1 MVKDAIFDISFA
13 LYEHYLYKGSENYRA
28 KLVALKRKSIYGE
41 RKVIALD
48 KDGNECNRVFY
59 DEKDMTLYPKK
70 ATGIC
75 KITGDGKMYTEKSGD
90 KEVQRN
96 SVMDKVDYAGI
107 VHLKVSQ
114 VDTNCSIYE
123 MEEEAENIFVLEE
136 YDSKVIAQFI
146 GDKIFTNGIDGY
158 FHIFQRNGTVFLVL
172 HKQKGEKLIKGSW
185 AEKNMGYQIDD
196 QPLVSDITELDD
208 IDFAMF

>member
-13 LYEHYLYKGSENYRA
+13 LYEHHLYKGSENYRA

-114 VDTNCSIYE
+114 VDPNCSVYK

-146 GDKIFTNGIDGY
+146 GDKIFSAYNCK
-158 FHIFQRNGTVFLVL
+158 IFQRNGTAFLVL
-172 HKQKGEKLIKGSW
+172 NKCESVSRGDF